1 MKNIIKIEIQHPLS
15 PVMKNK
21 IISEFPITKKNKRK
35 AETWYCT
42 VCGEDMGEINPRQYC
57 CKTYCPYEI

>member
-1 MKNIIKIEIQHPLS
+1 
-15 PVMKNK
+15 MKNK